1 MKSVLRKSPFF
12 SHRSAPSRVWL
23 AGGLI
28 AASVAAAPVAFAHGD
43 YTQAQAKRGGQA
55 YGDHCEECHG
65 SNLQGGAGP
74 ALAGK
79 SFKGTLSYS
88 KMSAAQLHHFIA
100 SQLPY
105 NAPGSLSQKQYFA
118 ILAYILQQNDYSAG
132 SQPLDKETISDVK
145 LLPYPGS
152 KKSG

>member
-1 MKSVLRKSPFF
+1 M
-12 SHRSAPSRVWL
+12 A
-23 AGGLI
+23 AGLL
-28 AASVAAAPVAFAHGD
+28 AASIAAAPMAFAHGD

-55 YGDHCEECHG
+55 YSNHCEECHG
-65 SNLQGGAGP
+65 SSLQGGAGP

-79 SFKGTLSYS
+79 SFAGTLSYS

-100 SQLPY
+100 SQMPY

-118 ILAYILQQNDYSAG
+118 ILAYILEKNGYPAG
-132 SQPLDKETISDVK
+132 SKPLNKKTISDVK